1 MTKELQQN
9 YVENL
14 NMFIQSL
21 QKTNIMFFYFEA
33 RKLDSPK
40 IETVFGHYG
49 DWYISPGEDI
59 NYCYA
64 YAESEIKYIVSNIK
78 VRQTDL
84 PIVISK
90 GDLANIGNHIDF
102 SIHKSRQDVFF
113 KVHYTAYSE
122 VFESDDELVLF
133 TRDASNQCNFLVDK
147 EAIMSKKLNV
157 KCVDSKNKQINE
169 FANVFYDKNQ
179 AQLVHDLC
187 KKSIQ
192 RESKHLHQ
200 LGGVDQG
207 HSSSYKG
214 FYIIGQE
221 IHKFVL
227 DTFIQPLITK
237 ISPKRGVDQMF
248 AFLDQHS
255 FLDPKGSKSIQY
267 IVEFSGD
274 RVVVFSI
281 STHRA
286 LKACWTMHNKS
297 IASEKEK
304 KCLKQWMKTCATLV
318 N

>member
-1 MTKELQQN
+1 
-9 YVENL
+9 
-14 NMFIQSL
+14 
-21 QKTNIMFFYFEA
+21 
-33 RKLDSPK
+33 
-40 IETVFGHYG
+40 
-49 DWYISPGEDI
+49 
-59 NYCYA
+59 
-64 YAESEIKYIVSNIK
+64 VSNIK
-78 VRQTDL
+78 VCQTDL

-90 GDLANIGNHIDF
+90 GDLANHIDF

-133 TRDASNQCNFLVDK
+133 TRDASNQCKFLVDK
-147 EAIMSKKLNV
+147 EAIMAKKFNV
-157 KCVDSKNKQINE
+157 KCVDSKNTQINE

-187 KKSIQ
+187 KISIQ
-192 RESKHLHQ
+192 QESKHVHQ

-237 ISPKRGVDQMF
+237 ISPKRGIYQMF

-255 FLDPKGSKSIQY
+255 FLGSKSIQY

-304 KCLKQWMKTCATLV
+304 KCLKQWMKTCATLL